1 MSNYQDVGIL
11 EDLGRRYNRNSPD
24 YLERKLEGQIP
35 VFVYGTLRQGFS
47 NHGLLKDLPYLGRG
61 VSAIEKFEMREPHHG
76 GFPLLFENGQR
87 TNSANV
93 MSGKVHGE
101 VYVVDPLTLLELDRL
116 EGNGYMY
123 ARSKQWITL
132 RDQQVPSK
140 TNNFRPCIQAWTYI
154 ACKPFWRDRV
164 TTSVPS
170 KMVNS
175 VRQYDWADSFMNA
188 LEEIPAG
195 KKQQQQKKSTTLL
208 I

>member
-1 MSNYQDVGIL
+1 MSNYQEVGIL

-132 RDQQVPSK
+132 RDQHTCTSRAAGR
-140 TNNFRPCIQAWTYI
+140 NNPVEKIRYELQRYSNQS
-154 ACKPFWRDRV
+154 R
-164 TTSVPS
+164 S
-170 KMVNS
+170 
-175 VRQYDWADSFMNA
+175 DSEVCRLCA
-188 LEEIPAG
+188 E
-195 KKQQQQKKSTTLL
+195 
-208 I
+208 

>member
-1 MSNYQDVGIL
+1 MSHYQSNGIL
-11 EDLGRRYNRNSPD
+11 EDLGRRYNKNSPD
-24 YLERKLEGQIP
+24 FLERKLEGQIP

-47 NHGLLKDLPYLGRG
+47 NHGLLKGMPYLGVG

-87 TNSANV
+87 TNSGNV

-116 EGNGYMY
+116 EGNGFMY
-123 ARSKQWITL
+123 QRSKQWITL
-132 RDQQVPSK
+132 KDQQVASK
-140 TNNFRPCIQAWTYI
+140 NNFKPCIQAWMYV
-154 ACKPFWRDRV
+154 ACKPFWRDKV

-170 KMVNS
+170 RITNS
-175 VRQYDWADSFMNA
+175 IRHYDWADSFMNA
-188 LEEIPAG
+188 LDEIPAG
-195 KKQQQQKKSTTLL
+195 NKKQQQQKKQTLL